1 MTAAALKTTG
11 SLVSDNHQ
19 LRSPGEGARL
29 GSAGLPYELLAGF
42 DKLARSR
49 PLWVIEQAAWD
60 AVVESALA
68 RRPLGIASSLSR
80 PILSQ
85 YLS

>member
-42 DKLARSR
+42 DRLARSP
-49 PLWVIEQAAWD
+49 PLWPAAPAQWD
-60 AVVESALA
+60 AVVESVRSFAFDWHA
-68 RRPLGIASSLSR
+68 TATASGWPLVSL
-80 PILSQ
+80 
-85 YLS
+85 